1 MNMQTIDRHAGPGD
15 KPLTRPAATGEG
27 ILLVEDEAVVAM
39 DLADQLEEMGYKVCG
54 IADNGADARA
64 LAAEFKPAV
73 VLMDVVIKGGVDG
86 IDLATS
92 MGDCCQAPVIFLT
105 AFSDLGTVRRATRA
119 APYGF
124 LTKPFQRGE
133 VRAAIEVAIHRHAL
147 ERGLRESERWS
158 SATLRAMADSVI
170 AVDMEERI
178 RYLNPSAQDVLGIG
192 QAHAS
197 GRKLGQIL
205 VIENLDGRATPEAP
219 VARVLRDHARVVSG
233 LGEHLL
239 TAEGQVVPVDHS
251 ASPIVDENGT
261 MMGAVIAVSEAG
273 ERIAAYEALRQSEE
287 RFRAAFDFAPIGM
300 ALVSLDLRFLQTNPA
315 MGALLNRSAGQLQG
329 LHRDELTQAEDYA
342 LENEQL
348 GRLERGETQFVEFE
362 KRFLDANGAPVWSL
376 VSAALLR
383 RNGAPVCYVYQVHDM
398 RSRKAAEQ
406 RLSTLASTDSL
417 TGLANR
423 RCWRE
428 ETDVYLEAARK
439 NGKSLG
445 VLFLDL
451 DHFKQVND
459 TLGHDAGDL
468 LLKAV
473 AQRLR
478 AEVRDTDLVARF
490 GGDEFVVLLTELASR
505 SDAAIVARKL
515 IAAVRRDF
523 LLDGM
528 RARVGLSVGAA
539 VFPYDGRDT
548 RTLLQAADA
557 ALYVAKSRGRNRVQF
572 SVPLGTGARASKQAA
587 LGK

>member
-1 MNMQTIDRHAGPGD
+1 MDMQTIDRHAGPGD
-15 KPLTRPAATGEG
+15 EPPTRPGADG

-39 DLADQLEEMGYKVCG
+39 DLADQLEDMGYRVCG
-54 IADNGADARA
+54 IADNGVDARA
-64 LAAEFKPAV
+64 LAAEFQPAV
-73 VLMDVVIKGGVDG
+73 VLMDVVIKGAVDG
-86 IDLATS
+86 IDLAS
-92 MGDCCQAPVIFLT
+92 SIGDCCQAPVIFLT

-133 VRAAIEVAIHRHAL
+133 VRAAIEVAIHKHAL
-147 ERGLRESERWS
+147 EQGLRESERWS
-158 SATLRAMADSVI
+158 TATLRAMTDGVI
-170 AVDMEERI
+170 AIDLDERV
-178 RYLNPSAQDVLGIG
+178 RYLNPTAQDVLGIP
-192 QAHAS
+192 QEDAS
-197 GRKLGQIL
+197 GRKLDEIL
-205 VIENLDGRATPEAP
+205 VIENLDGGATPEAP
-219 VARVLRDHARVVSG
+219 AARVLREHTRVVSG
-233 LGEHLL
+233 LGQHLL
-239 TAEGQVVPVDHS
+239 TAEGQAVPVDHS
-251 ASPIVDENGT
+251 AAPIRDENGV
-261 MMGAVIAVSEAG
+261 MIGAVISVSDAK
-273 ERIAAYEALRQSEE
+273 ERIAAYESLRQSEE

-315 MGALLNRSAGQLQG
+315 MGALLNRSAEQLHG
-329 LHRDELTQAEDYA
+329 LHRDEVTKPEDYA
-342 LENEQL
+342 LENLQL

-362 KRFLDANGAPVWSL
+362 KRFLDANGAPVWAL

-398 RSRKAAEQ
+398 RSRKEAEQ

-423 RCWRE
+423 RRWRE
-428 ETDVYLEAARK
+428 ETDLHVETARQ

-459 TLGHDAGDL
+459 TLGHAAGDQL
-468 LLKAV
+468 LRIV

-478 AEVRDTDLVARF
+478 AQVRDTDLVARF

-515 IAAVRRDF
+515 IETVSRDF
-523 LLDGM
+523 LLDGG

-572 SVPLGTGARASKQAA
+572 SVPVGAAER
-587 LGK
+587 